1 MIRDTLIGI
10 ILLACLGLATIALGE
25 TGTLVASAACAT
37 GFLAREVWD
46 RRRRQLAD
54 RRSTAVMNRNRER
67 MGLAPI
73 GRASRPRKFPDGPID
88 FPFPANEPL
97 RFPDAP
103 IIPTRDAHFEKSES
117 NDEEWS
123 RAERRARH
131 LSGRADDQ
139 PIGGGLDVLLPKRP
153 EGPPNRI
160 LREGIQP
167 DRPWP
172 R

>member
-25 TGTLVASAACAT
+25 TGTLVASACCAT

-54 RRSTAVMNRNRER
+54 RRLNDRMNQNRER

-73 GRASRPRKFPDGPID
+73 GRASRPKWAGRTGGAYFPNGEDIPPMPRAPAPPPPSTPLGFPDRPIV
-88 FPFPANEPL
+88 P
-97 RFPDAP
+97 R
-103 IIPTRDAHFEKSES
+103 RDARF
-117 NDEEWS
+117 
-123 RAERRARH
+123 
-131 LSGRADDQ
+131 DD
-139 PIGGGLDVLLPKRP
+139 GD
-153 EGPPNRI
+153 
-160 LREGIQP
+160 IQP